1 MTLRRRLLLA
11 QVPLAAA
18 LLVVGAAS
26 LQTVA
31 FLGDSSET
39 ILQDNY
45 RSVLAAQ
52 RMGDALDGLDRE
64 ALLRA
69 LGQAPG
75 EPADALRERF
85 ESELKVQEGNVTEPG
100 EGEATERLRAAWNG
114 YRAQEREQAG
124 AREKLPAYL
133 GPLQKVSISV
143 RAAIDEVLALN
154 QDAMVRKS
162 NQARRSA
169 QRLLQLMMVAT
180 AGALALGL
188 FASFALTAR
197 IVKPLSSLSLAVRRF
212 GEGDLQSRAI
222 PRLEEYRKS
231 SLGDLIQAQQASQAA
246 IDSLPD
252 PVLVLDASGG
262 VLNLNRAAESLLKL
276 GPGEGAGTP
285 IHALDPVLRER
296 VEAIRAHVLSGKG
309 AVVPRGFEEAIR
321 VDLQDGP
328 HRLLPRATA
337 LYSEEGAVTGVTV
350 VLQDVTRLV
359 RFDELKNDLVAT
371 VAHEFRTP
379 LTSLRMAVHMCA
391 EEVAGPLTTQQADL
405 MAAARQDCERLQG
418 IVDDILDL
426 SRIQAGRIEL
436 QARSVDPVAL
446 VQQSVRQADG
456 SARAGGGLRAP
467 GRPGTD
473 RRRAR
478 QPARQCRAPH
488 PTGWAGGGSRA
499 PDRCRGPVR
508 GPGLGGGYP
517 RAVPGAGLRAVLPDP
532 RIEAWRS
539 GARALHLP
547 RGRSCARRGDGRD
560 ERGRQGK
567 HLLVHAPAPPASGGL
582 GLSVLPSCAVA
593 TGSTRRSRGS
603 GRPRPVWRCVPARG
617 GCAPAPPPPR

>member
-1 MTLRRRLLLA
+1 VTLRRRLLLA

-26 LQTVA
+26 LRTVA

-64 ALLRA
+64 ALFRA
-69 LGQAPG
+69 LGRPPG
-75 EPADALRERF
+75 EPADLLRDRF

-100 EGEATERLRAAWNG
+100 EGEATMRLRAAWNG
-114 YRAQEREQAG
+114 YRAEEREQA
-124 AREKLPAYL
+124 ATREKLPAYL
-133 GPLQKVSISV
+133 GPLQTASLAV
-143 RAAIDEVLALN
+143 RTAIDEVLALN

-180 AGALALGL
+180 VGALALGL

-197 IVKPLSSLSLAVRRF
+197 IVRPLSSLSLAVRRF

-222 PRLEEYRKS
+222 PRGKDEIAALSNEFNTMADRLEEYRKS

-262 VLNLNRAAESLLKL
+262 VLNLNRAAETLLKGS
-276 GPGEGAGTP
+276 GPGVGTP
-285 IHALDPVLRER
+285 IHALEPALRER
-296 VEAIRAHVLSGKG
+296 VEAIQAHVLAGKG
-309 AVVPRGFEEAIR
+309 AVVPRGFDEAIR
-321 VDLQDGP
+321 VDLPDGP

-337 LYSEEGAVTGVTV
+337 LYSEEGAVTGVTI

-391 EEVAGPLTTQQADL
+391 EEAAGPLTPQQSDL
-405 MAAARQDCERLQG
+405 MASARQDCERLQG

-426 SRIQAGRIEL
+426 SRIQGGRIEVH
-436 QARSVDPVAL
+436 ARAVDGRAL
-446 VQQSVRQADG
+446 VEHAVREAEG
-456 SARAGGGLRAP
+456 NARAGGVGIATEGPPDPILIQADPERIGVVLANLLGNAVRHTPPGGQVVARLRRTKEGVRFEVQDTGEGIPAAYQE
-467 GRPGTD
+467 RIFD
-473 RRRAR
+473 RFF
-478 QPARQCRAPH
+478 Q
-488 PTGWAGGGSRA
+488 
-499 PDRCRGPVR
+499 
-508 GPGLGGGYP
+508 
-517 RAVPGAGLRAVLPDP
+517 VPGAK
-532 RIEAWRS
+532 
-539 GARALHLP
+539 
-547 RGRSCARRGDGRD
+547 RGG
-560 ERGRQGK
+560 
-567 HLLVHAPAPPASGGL
+567 VGL
-582 GLSVLPSCAVA
+582 GLYISREVVRAHGGEMGATSEAGKGSTFWFTLPS
-593 TGSTRRSRGS
+593 
-603 GRPRPVWRCVPARG
+603 VPTPDA
-617 GCAPAPPPPR
+617 

>member
-11 QVPLAAA
+11 QVPLATA
-18 LLVVGAAS
+18 LLLVGAAS
-26 LQTVA
+26 LRTVS
-31 FLGDSSET
+31 FLGDRSET

-69 LGQAPG
+69 LSQPEV
-75 EPADALRERF
+75 EPAQALRDRF
-85 ESELKVQEGNVTEPG
+85 ESELRVQEGNLTEPG
-100 EGEATERLRAAWNG
+100 EGQVTEHLRAAWAA
-114 YRAQEREQAG
+114 YLAAERYQEG
-124 AREKLPAYL
+124 AREKIPAYL
-133 GPLQKVSISV
+133 GPLQRDSLAV
-143 RAAIDEVLALN
+143 RAAIDEVLSLN

-169 QRLLQLMMVAT
+169 QRLLQFMMVAT
-180 AGALALGL
+180 FGALVLGL
-188 FASFALTAR
+188 VASFALTSR
-197 IVKPLSSLSLAVRRF
+197 IVKPLSALSLAVRRF
-212 GEGDLQSRAI
+212 GEGDLESRARPRGKDEI
-222 PRLEEYRKS
+222 AALSTEFNTMADRLEEYRKS

-252 PVLVLDASGG
+252 PVLVLDAEGG
-262 VLNLNRAAESLLKL
+262 ILNLNRAAEALLRM

-285 IHALDPVLRER
+285 IHSLDPMLRER
-296 VEAIRAHVLSGKG
+296 VDAIRTHVLSGKG
-309 AVVPRGFEEAIR
+309 AVVPRGFDEAVR

-391 EEVAGPLTTQQADL
+391 EEAAGPLTAQQADL

-426 SRIQAGRIEL
+426 SRIQAGRIEIHP
-436 QARSVDPVAL
+436 RIVDPVAL
-446 VQQSVRQADG
+446 IQHAVRDAETA
-456 SARAGGGLRAP
+456 ARAGGVELSLDDPPKGFELQADPERVGVVLVNLIGNAVRHTPP
-467 GRPGTD
+467 GGKVV
-473 RRRAR
+473 AR
-478 QPARQCRAPH
+478 VQRGDDGARFEVQDTGEGIPAQFQERIFERFFQ
-488 PTGWAGGGSRA
+488 
-499 PDRCRGPVR
+499 
-508 GPGLGGGYP
+508 
-517 RAVPGAGLRAVLPDP
+517 VPG
-532 RIEAWRS
+532 S
-539 GARALHLP
+539 K
-547 RGRSCARRGDGRD
+547 RGG
-560 ERGRQGK
+560 
-567 HLLVHAPAPPASGGL
+567 VGL
-582 GLSVLPSCAVA
+582 GLYLSREVVRAHGGEMGA
-593 TGSTRRSRGS
+593 TSEVGKGSTFWFTLPAT
-603 GRPRPVWRCVPARG
+603 PRTDA
-617 GCAPAPPPPR
+617 

>member
-64 ALLRA
+64 ALLLA
-69 LGQAPG
+69 LGQPPG
-75 EPADALRERF
+75 EPANALRDRF

-114 YRAQEREQAG
+114 YRDQEREQAG

-133 GPLQKVSISV
+133 GPLQKVSIAV
-143 RAAIDEVLALN
+143 RVAIDEVLALN

-212 GEGDLQSRAI
+212 GEGDLHSRAI
-222 PRLEEYRKS
+222 PRGKDEIAALSTEFNTMADRLEEYRKS

-252 PVLVLDASGG
+252 PVLVLDADGG

-296 VEAIRAHVLSGKG
+296 VEAIQAHVLAGKG
-309 AVVPRGFEEAIR
+309 AVVPRGFDEAIR
-321 VDLQDGP
+321 VDLPDGP

-391 EEVAGPLTTQQADL
+391 EEAAGPLTPQQADL

-426 SRIQAGRIEL
+426 SRIQAGRIEIH
-436 QARSVDPVAL
+436 ARQVDGCAL
-446 VQQSVRQADG
+446 ARQAAREVEAT
-456 SARAGGGLRAP
+456 ARAGGLEISLEVPPEPVSIQADAERIGVVLANLLGNAVRHTPPGGRVITRLRRTRE
-467 GRPGTD
+467 GVRFD
-473 RRRAR
+473 VED
-478 QPARQCRAPH
+478 
-488 PTGWAGGGSRA
+488 TGEGIPPQYQERIFE
-499 PDRCRGPVR
+499 RFFQ
-508 GPGLGGGYP
+508 
-517 RAVPGAGLRAVLPDP
+517 VPGA
-532 RIEAWRS
+532 
-539 GARALHLP
+539 
-547 RGRSCARRGDGRD
+547 RRGG
-560 ERGRQGK
+560 
-567 HLLVHAPAPPASGGL
+567 VGL
-582 GLSVLPSCAVA
+582 GLYISREVVRAHGGEMGATSEVGKGSTFWFTLPS
-593 TGSTRRSRGS
+593 TL
-603 GRPRPVWRCVPARG
+603 PAE
-617 GCAPAPPPPR
+617 A

>member
-222 PRLEEYRKS
+222 PRGKDEIAALSTEFNTMADRLEEYRKS

-456 SARAGGGLRAP
+456 SARAGGVVLTLEEPPQAFALQADPERIGVVLDNLLANAVRHTPP
-467 GRPGTD
+467 GGQVAVRV
-473 RRRAR
+473 RRTGAGAR
-478 QPARQCRAPH
+478 FEVQDSGEGIPAQFLERVFERFFQIP
-488 PTGWAGGGSRA
+488 GSR
-499 PDRCRGPVR
+499 RGGV
-508 GPGLGGGYP
+508 
-517 RAVPGAGLRAVLPDP
+517 
-532 RIEAWRS
+532 
-539 GARALHLP
+539 
-547 RGRSCARRGDGRD
+547 
-560 ERGRQGK
+560 
-567 HLLVHAPAPPASGGL
+567 GL
-582 GLSVLPSCAVA
+582 GLYISREVVRAHGGEMGA
-593 TGSTRRSRGS
+593 TSEVGKGSTFWFTLPL
-603 GRPRPVWRCVPARG
+603 RPPAE
-617 GCAPAPPPPR
+617 A

>member
-18 LLVVGAAS
+18 LIVVGAAS
-26 LQTVA
+26 LRTVS

-69 LGQAPG
+69 LSQPEV
-75 EPADALRERF
+75 EPAQALRDRF
-85 ESELKVQEGNVTEPG
+85 ESELRVQEGNLTEPG
-100 EGEATERLRAAWNG
+100 EGQVTERLRAAW
-114 YRAQEREQAG
+114 RAYLAAEREQEG
-124 AREKLPAYL
+124 ATDKLPAYL
-133 GPLQKVSISV
+133 GPLQRDSVAV
-143 RAAIDEVLALN
+143 RAAIDDVLSLN
-154 QDAMVRKS
+154 QDGMVRKS

-169 QRLLQLMMVAT
+169 QQLLQLMMVAT
-180 AGALALGL
+180 VGALVFGL
-188 FASFALTAR
+188 IASFALTSR
-197 IVKPLSSLSLAVRRF
+197 IVKPLSALSLAVRRF
-212 GEGDLQSRAI
+212 GEGDLESRARPRGKDEI
-222 PRLEEYRKS
+222 AALSTEFNTMADRLEDYRKS

-252 PVLVLDASGG
+252 PVLVLDAEGG
-262 VLNLNRAAESLLKL
+262 ILNLNRAAEALLRT
-276 GPGEGAGTP
+276 GPGDGIGTP
-285 IHALDPVLRER
+285 IHALDPMLRER

-309 AVVPRGFEEAIR
+309 AVVSRGFDEAIR

-379 LTSLRMAVHMCA
+379 LTSLRMAIHMCA
-391 EEVAGPLTTQQADL
+391 EEAAGPLTSQQADL

-426 SRIQAGRIEL
+426 SRIQAGRIEIHP
-436 QARSVDPVAL
+436 RVVDPVSL
-446 VQQSVRQADG
+446 VQQAVREAEAA
-456 SARAGGGLRAP
+456 ARAGGVELSLDDPPKGFELQADPERIGVVLVNLIGNAVRHTPPGGRVVARVQRGTDGARFEVQDTGEGIPAQYQERIFERFFQVPGSKRGGVGLGLYISREVVRAHGGEMGATSEVGKGSTFWFTLP
-467 GRPGTD
+467 AIPGTD
-473 RRRAR
+473 A
-478 QPARQCRAPH
+478 
-488 PTGWAGGGSRA
+488 
-499 PDRCRGPVR
+499 
-508 GPGLGGGYP
+508 
-517 RAVPGAGLRAVLPDP
+517 
-532 RIEAWRS
+532 
-539 GARALHLP
+539 
-547 RGRSCARRGDGRD
+547 
-560 ERGRQGK
+560 
-567 HLLVHAPAPPASGGL
+567 
-582 GLSVLPSCAVA
+582 
-593 TGSTRRSRGS
+593 
-603 GRPRPVWRCVPARG
+603 
-617 GCAPAPPPPR
+617 

>member
-1 MTLRRRLLLA
+1 VTLRRRLLLA

-18 LLVVGAAS
+18 LLLVGAAS
-26 LQTVA
+26 LRTVA

-69 LGQAPG
+69 LGQPAG
-75 EPADALRERF
+75 EPADLLRDRF

-114 YRAQEREQAG
+114 YRAQEREQAAAG
-124 AREKLPAYL
+124 EKLSAYL
-133 GPLQKVSISV
+133 GPLQKVSIAV

-180 AGALALGL
+180 VGALALGL

-222 PRLEEYRKS
+222 PRGKDEIAALSVEFNTMADRLEEYRKS

-262 VLNLNRAAESLLKL
+262 VLNLNRAAGSLLKML
-276 GPGEGAGTP
+276 PGEGAGTP
-285 IHALDPVLRER
+285 VHALDPALRER
-296 VEAIRAHVLSGKG
+296 VEAIQAHVLAGKG
-309 AVVPRGFEEAIR
+309 AVVPRGFDEAIR

-379 LTSLRMAVHMCA
+379 LTSLRMAIHMCA
-391 EEVAGPLTTQQADL
+391 EEAAGPLTPQQADL

-426 SRIQAGRIEL
+426 SRIQAGRIEIH
-436 QARSVDPVAL
+436 ARPVDGGAL
-446 VQQSVRQADG
+446 VRQATREVEAA
-456 SARAGGGLRAP
+456 ARAGGLEISVEVPPEPVPMQADSERIGVVLANLLGNAVRHTPRGGRVVTRLCRTKDGVRFEVEDTGEGIAP
-467 GRPGTD
+467 QWMERIFD
-473 RRRAR
+473 RFF
-478 QPARQCRAPH
+478 Q
-488 PTGWAGGGSRA
+488 
-499 PDRCRGPVR
+499 
-508 GPGLGGGYP
+508 
-517 RAVPGAGLRAVLPDP
+517 VPGA
-532 RIEAWRS
+532 S
-539 GARALHLP
+539 
-547 RGRSCARRGDGRD
+547 
-560 ERGRQGK
+560 QGG
-567 HLLVHAPAPPASGGL
+567 VGL
-582 GLSVLPSCAVA
+582 GLYISREVVRAHGGEMGA
-593 TGSTRRSRGS
+593 TSEAGKGSTFWFTL
-603 GRPRPVWRCVPARG
+603 PL
-617 GCAPAPPPPR
+617 APKQDA

>member
-1 MTLRRRLLLA
+1 VSLRRRLLLA

-26 LQTVA
+26 LRTVA

-69 LGQAPG
+69 LGQPPG
-75 EPADALRERF
+75 EPADGLRDRF

-100 EGEATERLRAAWNG
+100 EREATERLRAAWSG
-114 YRAQEREQAG
+114 YRAEEREQAA
-124 AREKLPAYL
+124 AREKLSAYL
-133 GPLQKVSISV
+133 GPLQKASVAV

-169 QRLLQLMMVAT
+169 QRLLQVMMVAT
-180 AGALALGL
+180 IGALVLGL

-197 IVKPLSSLSLAVRRF
+197 IVKPISSLSLAVRRF
-212 GEGDLQSRAI
+212 GEVDLQSRAI
-222 PRLEEYRKS
+222 PRGRDEIAALANEFNTMADRLEEYRKS

-262 VLNLNRAAESLLKL
+262 VLNLNRAAESMLKM
-276 GPGEGAGTP
+276 GPGQGAGTP
-285 IHALDPVLRER
+285 IHALDPALRER
-296 VEAIRAHVLSGKG
+296 VEAIQAHVLAGKG
-309 AVVPRGFEEAIR
+309 AVVPRGFDEAIR

-379 LTSLRMAVHMCA
+379 LTSLRMAIHMCV
-391 EEVAGPLTTQQADL
+391 EEAAGPLTPQQADL
-405 MAAARQDCERLQG
+405 MTAARQDCERLQG

-426 SRIQAGRIEL
+426 SRIQAGRIEIH
-436 QARSVDPVAL
+436 ARPVDGGAL
-446 VQQSVRQADG
+446 VRQATREVEAA
-456 SARAGGGLRAP
+456 ARAGGLELSVDVPPEPVPMQADAERIGVVLANLLGNALRHTP
-467 GRPGTD
+467 SGGRVVARLLRTKDGVRIEVQDTGEGIPAAYQERIFD
-473 RRRAR
+473 RFI
-478 QPARQCRAPH
+478 Q
-488 PTGWAGGGSRA
+488 
-499 PDRCRGPVR
+499 
-508 GPGLGGGYP
+508 
-517 RAVPGAGLRAVLPDP
+517 VPG
-532 RIEAWRS
+532 S
-539 GARALHLP
+539 K
-547 RGRSCARRGDGRD
+547 
-560 ERGRQGK
+560 QGG
-567 HLLVHAPAPPASGGL
+567 VGL
-582 GLSVLPSCAVA
+582 GLYISREVVRAHGGEMGA
-593 TGSTRRSRGS
+593 TSQTGKGSTFWFTL
-603 GRPRPVWRCVPARG
+603 PL
-617 GCAPAPPPPR
+617 APKQDV

>member
-11 QVPLAAA
+11 QVPLATA
-18 LLVVGAAS
+18 LLLVGAAS
-26 LQTVA
+26 LRTVS

-69 LGQAPG
+69 LSQPEV
-75 EPADALRERF
+75 EPAQALRDRF
-85 ESELKVQEGNVTEPG
+85 ESELRVQEGNLTEPG
-100 EGEATERLRAAWNG
+100 EGQVTEHLRVAWAA
-114 YRAQEREQAG
+114 YLAAERYQEG
-124 AREKLPAYL
+124 AREKIPAYL
-133 GPLQKVSISV
+133 GPLQRDSLAV
-143 RAAIDEVLALN
+143 RAAIDEVLSLN

-169 QRLLQLMMVAT
+169 QRLLLFMMVAT
-180 AGALALGL
+180 VGALVFGL
-188 FASFALTAR
+188 IASFALTSR
-197 IVKPLSSLSLAVRRF
+197 IVKPLSALSLAVRRF
-212 GEGDLQSRAI
+212 GEGDLESRARPRGKDEI
-222 PRLEEYRKS
+222 AALSTEFNTMADRLEEYRKS

-252 PVLVLDASGG
+252 PVLVLDAEGG
-262 VLNLNRAAESLLKL
+262 ILNLNRAAEALLRM

-285 IHALDPVLRER
+285 IHSLDPMLRER
-296 VEAIRAHVLSGKG
+296 VDAIRTHVLSGKG
-309 AVVPRGFEEAIR
+309 AVVPRGFDEAIR

-391 EEVAGPLTTQQADL
+391 EEAAGPLTAQQADL

-426 SRIQAGRIEL
+426 SRIQAGRIEIHP
-436 QARSVDPVAL
+436 RVVDPVAL
-446 VQQSVRQADG
+446 AQQAVREAE
-456 SARAGGGLRAP
+456 SAARAGGVELSLDDPPKGFELQADPERVGVVLVNLIGNAVRHTPP
-467 GRPGTD
+467 GGRVV
-473 RRRAR
+473 AR
-478 QPARQCRAPH
+478 VQRGNDGARFEVQDTGEGIPAQYQERIFERFFQ
-488 PTGWAGGGSRA
+488 
-499 PDRCRGPVR
+499 
-508 GPGLGGGYP
+508 
-517 RAVPGAGLRAVLPDP
+517 VPG
-532 RIEAWRS
+532 S
-539 GARALHLP
+539 K
-547 RGRSCARRGDGRD
+547 RGG
-560 ERGRQGK
+560 
-567 HLLVHAPAPPASGGL
+567 VGL
-582 GLSVLPSCAVA
+582 GLYISREVVRAHGGEM
-593 TGSTRRSRGS
+593 GSTSEVGKGS
-603 GRPRPVWRCVPARG
+603 TFWFTLPATPRTNA
-617 GCAPAPPPPR
+617 

>member
-1 MTLRRRLLLA
+1 MTLRRQLLLA

-18 LLVVGAAS
+18 LLVVGVAS
-26 LQTVA
+26 LRTVS

-69 LGQAPG
+69 LSQPEVERAQ
-75 EPADALRERF
+75 ALRDRF
-85 ESELKVQEGNVTEPG
+85 ESELRIQEGNLTEPG
-100 EGEATERLRAAWNG
+100 EGQATERLRAAWSA
-114 YRAQEREQAG
+114 YLAAERYQEG
-124 AREKLPAYL
+124 AREKIPAYL
-133 GPLQKVSISV
+133 GPLQRDSMAV
-143 RAAIDEVLALN
+143 RAAIDEVLSLN

-180 AGALALGL
+180 VGALILGL
-188 FASFALTAR
+188 VASFGLTSR
-197 IVKPLSSLSLAVRRF
+197 IVKPLSALSLAVRRF
-212 GEGDLQSRAI
+212 GEGDLESRARPRGRDEI
-222 PRLEEYRKS
+222 AALSTEFNTMADRLEEYRKS

-252 PVLVLDASGG
+252 PVLVLGAGG
-262 VLNLNRAAESLLKL
+262 EVLNLNRAAEALLRI

-285 IHALDPVLRER
+285 IHALDPALRAR
-296 VEAIRAHVLSGKG
+296 VEAIRTHVLAGKG
-309 AVVPRGFEEAIR
+309 AVVPRGFDEAIR

-337 LYSEEGAVTGVTV
+337 LYSEEGAVSGVTV

-379 LTSLRMAVHMCA
+379 LTSLRMAIHMCA
-391 EEVAGPLTTQQADL
+391 EEAAGPLTSQQADL

-426 SRIQAGRIEL
+426 SRIQAGRIEIH
-436 QARSVDPVAL
+436 ARALDPAAL
-446 VQQSVRQADG
+446 VRQAVHDAEA
-456 SARAGGGLRAP
+456 SARAGGVELSVEDP
-467 GRPGTD
+467 P
-473 RRRAR
+473 
-478 QPARQCRAPH
+478 QPFEIHADPERMGVVLANLLGNAVRHTP
-488 PTGWAGGGSRA
+488 AGGRVVARVQRENDGARFEIQDSGEGIPAQYQGRIFERFFQVPGSR
-499 PDRCRGPVR
+499 RGGV
-508 GPGLGGGYP
+508 
-517 RAVPGAGLRAVLPDP
+517 
-532 RIEAWRS
+532 
-539 GARALHLP
+539 
-547 RGRSCARRGDGRD
+547 
-560 ERGRQGK
+560 
-567 HLLVHAPAPPASGGL
+567 GL
-582 GLSVLPSCAVA
+582 GLHISREVVRAHGGEMGA
-593 TGSTRRSRGS
+593 TSEAGKGSTF
-603 GRPRPVWRCVPARG
+603 WFTLPATLPG
-617 GCAPAPPPPR
+617 DA

>member
-1 MTLRRRLLLA
+1 VTLRRRLLLA

-26 LQTVA
+26 LRTVA

-69 LGQAPG
+69 LGQPPG
-75 EPADALRERF
+75 EPAAVLRDRF

-114 YRAQEREQAG
+114 YRDQEREQAA
-124 AREKLPAYL
+124 AREKLSAYL
-133 GPLQKVSISV
+133 GPLQNVSMAV
-143 RAAIDEVLALN
+143 RSSIDEVLALN

-169 QRLLQLMMVAT
+169 QRLLHLMLGATVA
-180 AGALALGL
+180 ALALGL
-188 FASFALTAR
+188 LASFALTAR

-212 GEGDLQSRAI
+212 GEGDVQSRAI
-222 PRLEEYRKS
+222 PRGRDEIAALATEFNTMADRLEEYRKS

-252 PVLVLDASGG
+252 PVLVLDAAGG
-262 VLNLNRAAESLLKL
+262 ILNLNRAAESLLKM

-285 IHALDPVLRER
+285 IHALDPALRER
-296 VEAIRAHVLSGKG
+296 VEAIQAHVLAGKG
-309 AVVPRGFEEAIR
+309 AVVPRGFDEAIR
-321 VDLQDGP
+321 VDLSDGP

-391 EEVAGPLTTQQADL
+391 EEAAGPLTPQQADL

-426 SRIQAGRIEL
+426 SRIQAGRIEIH
-436 QARSVDPVAL
+436 ARALDAGAL
-446 VQQSVRQADG
+446 VQEAVREAEGSARSADVELRLDAPPQPVPLQADG
-456 SARAGGGLRAP
+456 ERIGVVLANLLANAIRHTPAGGRVVARLRQTANGARFEVQDTGEGIP
-467 GRPGTD
+467 AQYQERIFD
-473 RRRAR
+473 RFF
-478 QPARQCRAPH
+478 QVP
-488 PTGWAGGGSRA
+488 GSRQ
-499 PDRCRGPVR
+499 GGV
-508 GPGLGGGYP
+508 GLGLYISREVVRAHGGEM
-517 RAVPGAGLRAVLPDP
+517 GAESEVGKGSTFWFTLP
-532 RIEAWRS
+532 A
-539 GARALHLP
+539 
-547 RGRSCARRGDGRD
+547 
-560 ERGRQGK
+560 
-567 HLLVHAPAPPASGGL
+567 APAPEA
-582 GLSVLPSCAVA
+582 
-593 TGSTRRSRGS
+593 
-603 GRPRPVWRCVPARG
+603 
-617 GCAPAPPPPR
+617 

>member
-18 LLVVGAAS
+18 LVVVGAAS
-26 LQTVA
+26 LRTVS
-31 FLGDSSET
+31 FLGESSET

-52 RMGDALDGLDRE
+52 RMGDALDGLDRG

-69 LGQAPG
+69 LAQPEV
-75 EPADALRERF
+75 EPAPALRDRF
-85 ESELKVQEGNVTEPG
+85 ESELRVQEGNLTEPG
-100 EGEATERLRAAWNG
+100 EGQLTERLRAAWAA
-114 YRAQEREQAG
+114 YLAAERDQEG
-124 AREKLPAYL
+124 AADKLPAYL
-133 GPLQKVSISV
+133 GPLQRDSVAV
-143 RAAIDEVLALN
+143 RAAIDDVLSLN

-169 QRLLQLMMVAT
+169 QRLLQLMMGAT
-180 AGALALGL
+180 AGALLVGL
-188 FASFALTAR
+188 IASFALTSR
-197 IVKPLSSLSLAVRRF
+197 IVRPLSALSLAVRRF
-212 GEGDLQSRAI
+212 GEGDLESRARPRGRDEI
-222 PRLEEYRKS
+222 AALSAEFNTMADRLEEYRKS

-252 PVLVLDASGG
+252 PVLVLDAEEGI
-262 VLNLNRAAESLLKL
+262 LNLNRAAEALLRME
-276 GPGEGAGTP
+276 PGEGAGTP

-309 AVVPRGFEEAIR
+309 AFVPRGFDEAIR

-337 LYSEEGAVTGVTV
+337 LYSEEGAITGVTV

-446 VQQSVRQADG
+446 VQQAVRQADG
-456 SARAGGGLRAP
+456 SARTGGVVLTLEEPPQAFALQADPERIGVVLDNLLANAVRHTPPGGQVAIRLRRTGAG
-467 GRPGTD
+467 
-473 RRRAR
+473 AR
-478 QPARQCRAPH
+478 FEVQDSGEGIPAQFLERIFERFFQIP
-488 PTGWAGGGSRA
+488 GSR
-499 PDRCRGPVR
+499 RGGV
-508 GPGLGGGYP
+508 
-517 RAVPGAGLRAVLPDP
+517 
-532 RIEAWRS
+532 
-539 GARALHLP
+539 
-547 RGRSCARRGDGRD
+547 
-560 ERGRQGK
+560 
-567 HLLVHAPAPPASGGL
+567 GL
-582 GLSVLPSCAVA
+582 GLYISREVVRAHGGEMGA
-593 TGSTRRSRGS
+593 TSEVGKGSTFWFTLPL
-603 GRPRPVWRCVPARG
+603 RPPAE
-617 GCAPAPPPPR
+617 A

>member
-26 LQTVA
+26 LRTVS
-31 FLGDSSET
+31 FLGKSSET
-39 ILQDNY
+39 ILKDNY
-45 RSVLAAQ
+45 RSVLASQ

-69 LGQAPG
+69 LSQPEVERAPV
-75 EPADALRERF
+75 LRDRF
-85 ESELKVQEGNVTEPG
+85 ESELRVQEGNLTEPG
-100 EGEATERLRAAWNG
+100 ERQLTERLRAAWTA
-114 YRAQEREQAG
+114 YLAAERDQEG
-124 AREKLPAYL
+124 AKDKLHAYL
-133 GPLQKVSISV
+133 GPLQRDSATV
-143 RAAIDEVLALN
+143 RAAIDDVLSLN

-169 QRLLQLMMVAT
+169 QRLLQIMMVAT

-188 FASFALTAR
+188 FASFSLTSR
-197 IVKPLSSLSLAVRRF
+197 IVKPLSALSLAVRRF
-212 GEGDLQSRAI
+212 GEGDLESRAHPRGKDEI
-222 PRLEEYRKS
+222 AALSAEFNTMADRLEEYRRS

-252 PVLVLDASGG
+252 PVLVLDAEGEI
-262 VLNLNRAAESLLKL
+262 LNLNHAAEALLRL
-276 GPGEGAGTP
+276 GAGEGAGRP

-296 VEAIRAHVLSGKG
+296 LEAVRTHVLSGKG
-309 AVVPRGFEEAIR
+309 AVVPRGFDEAIR

-391 EEVAGPLTTQQADL
+391 EEAAGPLTTQQADL

-436 QARSVDPVAL
+436 HARTVDPVAL
-446 VQQSVRQADG
+446 AQQAVRGADAA
-456 SARAGGGLRAP
+456 ARAGGVELALEEPPPAFALQADPERIGVVLDNLLGNAVRHTPP
-467 GRPGTD
+467 GGRVEVRVRRTD
-473 RRRAR
+473 AGAR
-478 QPARQCRAPH
+478 FEVQD
-488 PTGWAGGGSRA
+488 TGEGIPPQYQERIFE
-499 PDRCRGPVR
+499 RFFQ
-508 GPGLGGGYP
+508 
-517 RAVPGAGLRAVLPDP
+517 VPGA
-532 RIEAWRS
+532 
-539 GARALHLP
+539 
-547 RGRSCARRGDGRD
+547 RRGG
-560 ERGRQGK
+560 
-567 HLLVHAPAPPASGGL
+567 VGL
-582 GLSVLPSCAVA
+582 GLYISREVVRAHGGEMGA
-593 TGSTRRSRGS
+593 TSEVGKGSTFWFTLPAT
-603 GRPRPVWRCVPARG
+603 PRAEG
-617 GCAPAPPPPR
+617 